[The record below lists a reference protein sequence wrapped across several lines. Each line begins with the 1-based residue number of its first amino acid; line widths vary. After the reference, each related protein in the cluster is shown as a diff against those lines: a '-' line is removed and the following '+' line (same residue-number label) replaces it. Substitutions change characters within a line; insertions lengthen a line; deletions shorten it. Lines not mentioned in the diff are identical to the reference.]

1 MPNPSLLEQFCSDG
15 QKDAVSTILQTAGWS
30 PENPNINGYQLNTIF
45 NEIFTYLNYLKN
57 KGLSFW
63 EDTKTYKATAGDID
77 IVRYANKIYFAKQDS
92 NLDGV
97 TPKTPDT
104 NPTYW
109 GVLYDLDLEIGN
121 FLRSDVNDET
131 IGTLTVGTTFNVKG
145 SSNRHV
151 YLKDGVGHQRA
162 LFYHDDGTDTVH
174 LRLYSPDGNSVITD
188 LALKPSGEFSFN
200 QSVSMVSGAW
210 IFLEDGKHCITN
222 NDGGGNFNIR
232 VGCSPSANSKIT
244 EDGYGGY
251 LGFDQ
256 SSGTWSINA
265 SATSQNEGDD
275 FSSTSLLA
283 LSNTKCNFK
292 NQPIWFGQQ
301 TSSSK
306 TSNGYQILPSGV
318 IIQWG
323 TVYADTSTDTGET
336 FTFPIAFPNTCFV
349 VTGSPEDNNS
359 GADGNDVWRDLTTTN
374 FVLENWTG
382 VATNFRYMAIG
393 Y

>member
-45 NEIFTYLNYLKN
+45 NEIYTYLNYLKN

-63 EDTKTYKATAGDID
+63 EDTKTYKATAVDID

-92 NLDGV
+92 NLDGL

-109 GVLYDLDLEIGN
+109 GVLYDLDKPLETTYALLGGLATQT
-121 FLRSDVNDET
+121 FKVADAVNPDEALNKGQGDILYKGVAGYQGALDT
-131 IGTLTVGTTFNVKG
+131 IDLNTAFKAQTFYA
-145 SSNRHV
+145 SSN
-151 YLKDGVGHQRA
+151 A
-162 LFYHDDGTDTVH
+162 LNLPT
-174 LRLYSPDGNSVITD
+174 
-188 LALKPSGEFSFN
+188 A
-200 QSVSMVSGAW
+200 
-210 IFLEDGKHCITN
+210 
-222 NDGGGNFNIR
+222 
-232 VGCSPSANSKIT
+232 
-244 EDGYGGY
+244 YGGY
-251 LGFDQ
+251 IEI
-256 SSGTWSINA
+256 SGNSYNRASQTFISQDGNIYFRKSDDGSTWSVWRQLAI
-265 SATSQNEGDD
+265 QDD
-275 FSSTSLLA
+275 FVSLKA
-283 LSNTKCNFK
+283 T
-292 NQPIWFGQQ
+292 
-301 TSSSK
+301 
-306 TSNGYQILPSGV
+306 NGYQRLANGV

-323 TVYADTSTDTGET
+323 TIYANTSADTGET
-336 FTFPIAFPNTCFV
+336 FTFPIAFPNACFV

-359 GADGNDVWRDLTTTN
+359 GTEGNDVWRNLTTTN